1 MQANMSFCLA
11 LEILDHADLAKEK
24 KSAVQ
29 QEYFISAVTSLSKS
43 GVVLRLT
50 VRV

>member
-1 MQANMSFCLA
+1 MSFCLA
-11 LEILDHADLAKEK
+11 LEILDHADLAKK
-24 KSAVQ
+24 KSALQ

-50 VRV
+50 VRVGH